1 METSCSAGLE
11 LDCTINVPRL
21 TALSIRG
28 NAGVEHV
35 DLQFRQRMESHLQSG
50 SAPRERLVLKM
61 NTTHS
66 SSLGADVP
74 AYAQLQRG
82 MHGAPRGRPVPSNWL
97 DRPACLYSL
106 FRRGASL

>member
-1 METSCSAGLE
+1 
-11 LDCTINVPRL
+11 
-21 TALSIRG
+21 
-28 NAGVEHV
+28 
-35 DLQFRQRMESHLQSG
+35 
-50 SAPRERLVLKM
+50 M

-66 SSLGADVP
+66 SSLAADVP

-82 MHGAPRGRPVPSNWL
+82 MHGAPKGRPVPSNWL